1 MHFLFRILLIQLNEQ
16 TGNDWRRGKSSQLFP
31 VLLVIVSCIMK

>member
-16 TGNDWRRGKSSQLFP
+16 TGNDWRRPIIFP
-31 VLLVIVSCIMK
+31 IVSCFVDFQYVGW